1 MLEAGALTVCVTV
14 TPAIPLHCGRN
25 GSRTARIVWV
35 PWERSDVVAVT
46 ELWSTVGPSGS
57 RGSTSRMEAP
67 SKKVTKPTGPGGVSV
82 PVLTKNR
89 NDTGEPSG
97 DGLGVAVTKHCGGLG
112 SPMACADDG
121 AASIADTATSVVPTT
136 TARRRLA
143 NRPEPLRARMSS
155 SNKRPRCEQSAPRAW
170 PRQAAVWFCPYW
182 SSANAG
188 AARTMPRSTRVS
200 PCTPVQ

>member
-46 ELWSTVGPSGS
+46 ELWSTVGPSGI

-67 SKKVTKPTGPGGVSV
+67 SKKVTMPKGPGGVSV

-112 SPMACADDG
+112 SPMASADDG

-155 SNKRPRCEQSAPRAW
+155 STERPHREESAPRAW
-170 PRQAAVWFCPYW
+170 PRQAAVWSGPCP
-182 SSANAG
+182 
-188 AARTMPRSTRVS
+188 ARSRSTAS
-200 PCTPVQ
+200 STTS